1 MLRSTRPP
9 ASRPTIRTLFSLPS
23 PLTYI
28 DRRQSSMIV
37 ISFLPEKEE
46 EEQEEEEK
54 ERIRSRSNQ
63 PLIIILTIREQKQT

>member
-46 EEQEEEEK
+46 EEQEEEERM
-54 ERIRSRSNQ
+54 ERNSIALEPTLNNNLNNS
-63 PLIIILTIREQKQT
+63 

>member
-9 ASRPTIRTLFSLPS
+9 ASRPMIRTLFSLPS

-46 EEQEEEEK
+46 EEQEEGEE
-54 ERIRSRSNQ
+54 ERMERNSIALEPTLNNNLNNS
-63 PLIIILTIREQKQT
+63 

>member
-37 ISFLPEKEE
+37 IFFLPEKEE
-46 EEQEEEEK
+46 EEQEEG
-54 ERIRSRSNQ
+54 ERMERNSIALEPTLNNNLNNS
-63 PLIIILTIREQKQT
+63 